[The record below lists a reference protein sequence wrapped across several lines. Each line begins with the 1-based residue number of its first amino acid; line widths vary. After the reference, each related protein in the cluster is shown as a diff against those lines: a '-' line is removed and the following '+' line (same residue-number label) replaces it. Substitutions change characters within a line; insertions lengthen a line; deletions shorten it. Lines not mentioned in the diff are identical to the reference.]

1 MRYPLGKDYQGV
13 GQQGNQG
20 AKQYKYRKPAK
31 TEQSDSDE
39 STESTDGSEIGFI
52 NTGGALRRP
61 LTYDNHSF
69 ATFCSPPLRKAQSDS
84 RRTGT
89 TSNEQR

>member
-1 MRYPLGKDYQGV
+1 MTGQQADGQYQGV

-31 TEQSDSDE
+31 AEQSDSDE

-52 NTGGALRRP
+52 STKCALRRP
-61 LTYDNHSF
+61 LTYDNQFLLYS
-69 ATFCSPPLRKAQSDS
+69 APE
-84 RRTGT
+84 GT
-89 TSNEQR
+89 I

>member
-52 NTGGALRRP
+52 STECALRRP
-61 LTYDNHSF
+61 LTYVNHPSHPIP
-69 ATFCSPPLRKAQSDS
+69 PPLFAHHRPERPWGQGGGGRSS
-84 RRTGT
+84 
-89 TSNEQR
+89 

>member
-1 MRYPLGKDYQGV
+1 MKYPLGKDYQGV

-52 NTGGALRRP
+52 STKCALRRP
-61 LTYDNHSF
+61 LTYDNHPSNPIP
-69 ATFCSPPLRKAQSDS
+69 SLRHFLPTIAQK
-84 RRTGT
+84 GT
-89 TSNEQR
+89 K